1 MRLSELLDNA
11 TIVVET
17 GVPAE
22 DVEIRGLT
30 SDSRMVEPGYL
41 FAALPGRRADGRDFI
56 ADALARGAAAVLGP
70 PGSQALIARAGG
82 SVPLIADENPRR
94 RFALMAARFYLHQP
108 RVIAAV
114 TGTNGKTS
122 VAAFT
127 RQIWDRLGF
136 RAASIG
142 TLGLVAPNLERPG
155 ALTTPDPVDLH
166 RILRELADDGV
177 EYLAMEASSHGLE
190 QYRLDGVRI
199 RAAGF
204 TNLSR
209 DHLDYHASME
219 AYLAAKMRLFEAV
232 MAPGGT
238 AVLNADAPEF
248 DALAQICVVRGHD
261 ILSYGAAG
269 EDLRLEGSEP
279 SAYGQ
284 HVTVT
289 VLGERAE
296 MKLPL
301 LGTFQAQNA
310 LCALGLAIACGAD
323 HEAALEAIE
332 YLKGPRG
339 RLELVA
345 HHPSGAP
352 VYVDYAHTPD
362 ALENVLAA
370 LRPHA
375 AGRLVLVFGCGGD
388 RDPGKRPLMG
398 AVAGRLADVVIVT
411 DDNPRSEDPAAIR
424 RQIMAPQG
432 VPGACEIGERAEAI
446 RAAVALLEPD
456 DVLLIAGKGHETGQI
471 LRDKVLP
478 FDDAEAARWAVA
490 EVEGEAT

>member
-1 MRLSELLDNA
+1 
-11 TIVVET
+11 
-17 GVPAE
+17 
-22 DVEIRGLT
+22 
-30 SDSRMVEPGYL
+30 
-41 FAALPGRRADGRDFI
+41 
-56 ADALARGAAAVLGP
+56 
-70 PGSQALIARAGG
+70 
-82 SVPLIADENPRR
+82 
-94 RFALMAARFYLHQP
+94 MAARFYVHQP

-127 RQIWDRLGF
+127 RQIWQRLGF

-142 TLGLVAPNLERPG
+142 TLGLVAPNLQRPG

-166 RILRELADDGV
+166 RILRELADDGI

-190 QYRLDGVRI
+190 QFRLDGVRI
-199 RAAGF
+199 GAAGF

-209 DHLDYHASME
+209 DHLDYHDSME

-248 DALAQICVVRGHD
+248 DALAQICVARGHE
-261 ILSYGAAG
+261 IISYGAAG
-269 EDLRLEGSEP
+269 EDLRLEASQPSEQ
-279 SAYGQ
+279 GQ
-284 HVTVT
+284 HVTLT

-301 LGTFQAQNA
+301 FGAFQAHNV
-310 LCALGLAIACGAD
+310 LCALGLAIACGAN

-345 HHPSGAP
+345 RHPSGAP

-362 ALENVLAA
+362 ALENVLEA
-370 LRPHA
+370 LRSHA
-375 AGRLVLVFGCGGD
+375 TGRLVLVFGCGGD

-398 AVAGRLADVVIVT
+398 AVASRLADVVIVT

-432 VPGACEIGERAEAI
+432 APGAREIGLRGEAI
-446 RAAVALLEPD
+446 RAALALLERD
-456 DVLLIAGKGHETGQI
+456 DLLLIAGKGHETGQI
-471 LRDKVLP
+471 VGEEVHP
-478 FDDAEAARWAVA
+478 FDDADVARAAVA
-490 EVEGEAT
+490 EIGGGAP

>member
-1 MRLSELLDNA
+1 LRLSELLDNA

-30 SDSRMVEPGYL
+30 SDSRTVEPGYL
-41 FAALPGRRADGRDFI
+41 FAALPGLRGDGRDFI

-94 RFALMAARFYLHQP
+94 RLALMAARFYVHQP

-199 RAAGF
+199 GAAGF

-209 DHLDYHASME
+209 DHLDYHDSME

-232 MAPGGT
+232 MAPGNT

-261 ILSYGAAG
+261 IISYGAAG
-269 EDLRLEGSEP
+269 EDLRLESSEP
-279 SAYGQ
+279 SAQGQ
-284 HVTVT
+284 HVTMS

-301 LGTFQAQNA
+301 FGAFQAHNV
-310 LCALGLAIACGAD
+310 LCALGLAIACGAN

-345 HHPSGAP
+345 RHPHGAP

-362 ALENVLAA
+362 ALENVLEA

-375 AGRLVLVFGCGGD
+375 TGRLVLVFGCGGD

-432 VPGACEIGERAEAI
+432 APGACEIGERAEAI

-471 LRDKVLP
+471 VGNEVRP
-478 FDDAEAARWAVA
+478 FDDAEAARRAVA